1 MRKFLL
7 TLPNGNEKCVSA
19 KNSKTFLRNFCSHY
33 PLEVKSRFG
42 PRFLKI
48 FFLTLATGHEKR
60 VWPPILE
67 ELFSL
72 LPPCG
77 LGNRFFKKFIFLYVI
92 SADPVYMGEMST
104 PTTPL
109 RIKMPFGRKSE
120 NLFSLLSPIHLDRN
134 EPIGRKK
141 SKKISPLA
149 EKICEKAALY

>member
-1 MRKFLL
+1 M
-7 TLPNGNEKCVSA
+7 
-19 KNSKTFLRNFCSHY
+19 
-33 PLEVKSRFG
+33 RFG
-42 PRFLKI
+42 EKFENFFEKISLPTIHWKSNSDLAEIFGNFLPS
-48 FFLTLATGHEKR
+48 LTTGHEKC
-60 VWPPILE
+60 VWSPILE
-67 ELFSL
+67 DLFSL

-77 LGNRFFKKFIFLYVI
+77 LGNRFFKKFIFLYEI

-149 EKICEKAALY
+149 EKFCEKAAPY